1 MEKYQ
6 FDKRL
11 MQAMEKSRIPFA
23 VYQFLD
29 KRVVTLVLSAGF
41 CKLFEFD
48 NKADAYYV
56 MDNDMYRAV
65 HPDDKARIADAA
77 YRFATEGGAYEVV
90 YRTKSRDSD
99 NYLVVHAQGEHVYT
113 ETGERLAVVWYTN
126 EGSYS
131 PVSDGTGSPLSDS
144 YNRMLREGSLI
155 HHAHYDVLTGLPN
168 MAYFFELAE
177 AGRKTLAM
185 EGKQVAILFFDL
197 CRMKSFNRR
206 FGFSGGD
213 ALLRAFSKLLVKYFH
228 NENCCRISADHFAV
242 YTEADNLEN
251 IIKKI
256 FQENKELN
264 DGKSLPVRVG
274 IYLDNTEGIDIDR
287 ACDRAKVACDRNRNK
302 YISVYEYFSEDMLK
316 ALQAQRYFV
325 ENLDRALSEKWIAVY
340 YQPIV
345 RTANGC
351 VCDEEALARWVDP
364 DKGVISPAEF
374 IPVLEDTMLIYR
386 LDLYVVEEALAKM
399 KRQAEAGLYVVP
411 ISVNLSRADFYAC
424 DIVEEIRRRV
434 DASGI
439 GRDML
444 TVEITESIIGNDFEY
459 MKEQVERFR
468 QLGFQVWMDD
478 FGSGYSSLDVLQQ
491 IHFDVIKFDM
501 RFMKQFDNT
510 DRSRIILTEL
520 MKMAIGLGIE
530 TVTEGVETIEQVDF
544 LREIGC
550 TKLQG
555 FFYCCPLPFEKI
567 LRRYEKGKQIG
578 FENPQESDYYDAIGR
593 INLYDPAF
601 IAQEDSES
609 LRQYFNTLPT
619 AILELQGD
627 GIKLVRCNRSYRE
640 FLQKTMNIDIK
651 DKRFYN
657 VKLEDKPDSFFM
669 GEIKRCAAEGNRSI
683 IKGQVADAT
692 IHSFLRR
699 IAENPVTGAI
709 AVAIVVLNI
718 VK

>member
-1 MEKYQ
+1 MEKYL
-6 FDKRL
+6 FDEKL
-11 MQAMEKSRIPFA
+11 MQSMENSHIPFA
-23 VYQFLD
+23 VYQFIN
-29 KRVVTLVLSAGF
+29 KRVKTLVLSAGF
-41 CKLFEFD
+41 RKLFEFD
-48 NKADAYYV
+48 NKEDAYYV
-56 MDNDMYRAV
+56 MDNDMYQAA

-77 YRFATEGGAYEVV
+77 YRFATEGGTYEVV
-90 YRTKSRDSD
+90 YRTLTRNKG
-99 NYLVVHAQGEHVYT
+99 NYLVIHAQGEHVYT

-126 EGSYS
+126 EGAYS
-131 PVSDGTGSPLSDS
+131 SEGSEGKEGLNVSF
-144 YNRMLREGSLI
+144 NRVLREGSLFYKD
-155 HHAHYDVLTGLPN
+155 HYDVLTGMPN
-168 MAYFFELAE
+168 MAYFFELAD
-177 AGRKTLAM
+177 AGRKTLAA
-185 EGKQVAILFFDL
+185 EGKQTAFLFFDL
-197 CRMKSFNRR
+197 CGMKSFNRK

-213 ALLRAFSKLLVKYFH
+213 ELLRAFGKLLVRYFH
-228 NENCCRISADHFAV
+228 NENCCRISADHFAA
-242 YTEADNLEN
+242 YTDADKLEDR
-251 IIKKI
+251 IKKI
-256 FQENKELN
+256 FAECKGLN
-264 DGKSLPVRVG
+264 DGKTLPVRVG
-274 IYLDNTEGIDIDR
+274 IYLDNIEGIDIYR
-287 ACDRAKVACDRNRNK
+287 ACDRAKIACDTNRDN
-302 YISVYEYFSEDMLK
+302 YLSVYEYFDESMLK
-316 ALQAQRYFV
+316 TIKARRYFM
-325 ENLDRALSEKWIAVY
+325 ENLDRALAEKWITVY

-364 DKGVISPAEF
+364 ERGVLPPAEF
-374 IPVLEDTMLIYR
+374 IPVLEDAMLVYR

-399 KRQAEAGLYVVP
+399 KKQAEAGLYVVP

-434 DASGI
+434 DESGI
-439 GRDML
+439 GRNML

-459 MKEQVERFR
+459 MKGQVERFR

-578 FENPQESDYYDAIGR
+578 FENPKESDYYDAIGR

-601 IAQEDSES
+601 IAQEDSET

-627 GIKLVRCNRSYRE
+627 EVRLVRCNRSYRE
-640 FLQKTMNIDIK
+640 YIQKTIGINVQ
-651 DKRFYN
+651 DKRLHNIKLN
-657 VKLEDKPDSFFM
+657 VQPDDFFM
-669 GEIKRCAAEGNRSI
+669 GEIKRCATEGNRSI
-683 IKGQVADAT
+683 IKGKVGDAT

-699 IAENPVTGAI
+699 IAVNPVTGAV

>member
-6 FDKRL
+6 FDEKV
-11 MQAMEKSRIPFA
+11 MHIMENSHIPF
-23 VYQFLD
+23 VIFQTVD
-29 KRVVTLVLSAGF
+29 KQTVPIVLSAGF
-41 CKLFEFD
+41 CKLYGVSRKE
-48 NKADAYYV
+48 AYDV
-56 MDNDMYRAV
+56 LSHNMYRDV
-65 HPDDKARIADAA
+65 HPDDTGRLAAAVGRFIAGGGGLNVA
-77 YRFATEGGAYEVV
+77 YRVKTAN
-90 YRTKSRDSD
+90 RK
-99 NYLVVHAQGEHVYT
+99 NYMVVHVQGEYIHKEDGT
-113 ETGERLAVVWYTN
+113 RLALVWYTN
-126 EGSYS
+126 EGYYS
-131 PVSDGTGSPLSDS
+131 LDGDASASTL
-144 YNRMLREGSLI
+144 NRSFNVMLREETMIRRAS
-155 HHAHYDVLTGLPN
+155 HDVLTGLPS
-168 MAYFFELAE
+168 MAYFFKLAD
-177 AGRKTLAM
+177 AGRKTLAE
-185 EGKQVAILFFDL
+185 EGKQSAILFFDL
-197 CRMKSFNRR
+197 CGMKSFNRR

-213 ALLRAFSKLLVKYFH
+213 DLLRAFGKLLVKYFH
-228 NENCCRISADHFAV
+228 DENCCRVSADHFAV
-242 YTEADNLEN
+242 YTDAEKLEDK
-251 IIKKI
+251 IKKI

-264 DGKSLPVRVG
+264 GGKSLPVRVG

-287 ACDRAKVACDRNRNK
+287 ACDRAKIACDKNRNK

-325 ENLDRALSEKWIAVY
+325 ENLDRALSEKWITVY

-364 DKGVISPAEF
+364 DKGVIPPAEF

-424 DIVEEIRRRV
+424 DIVEEICRRV

-439 GRDML
+439 GRNML
-444 TVEITESIIGNDFEY
+444 TVEITESIIGSDFEY
-459 MKEQVERFR
+459 MKTQVERFS

-601 IAQEDSES
+601 IAQEGSES

-640 FLQKTMNIDIK
+640 FLQKTMGIDIK
-651 DKRFYN
+651 DKRIFN
-657 VKLEDKPDSFFM
+657 VKLEDQPDSFFM
-669 GEIKRCAAEGNRSI
+669 GEIKRCAVEGKRSI
-683 IKGQVADAT
+683 IKGIVADAT
-692 IHSFLRR
+692 VHSFLRR
-699 IAENPVTGAI
+699 IAVNPVTGAI
-709 AVAIVVLNI
+709 AVAIVILNI

>member
-6 FDKRL
+6 FDKKL
-11 MQAMEKSRIPFA
+11 MQSMENSHIPFA
-23 VYQFLD
+23 IYQFIN
-29 KRVVTLVLSAGF
+29 KRVKTLVLSAGF

-48 NKADAYYV
+48 NKADAYYT
-56 MDNDMYRAV
+56 MDNDMYRAA

-77 YRFATEGGAYEVV
+77 YRFATEGGTYEVV
-90 YRTKSRDSD
+90 YRTLTRNNG
-99 NYLVVHAQGEHVYT
+99 NYLVIHAQGEHVYT

-131 PVSDGTGSPLSDS
+131 SEGSEVKESLNESF
-144 YNRMLREGSLI
+144 NRILREGSLI
-155 HHAHYDVLTGLPN
+155 HKNHYDVLTGMPN
-168 MAYFFELAE
+168 MAYFFELAD
-177 AGRKTLAM
+177 AGRKTLAA
-185 EGKQVAILFFDL
+185 EGKQTAILFFDL
-197 CRMKSFNRR
+197 CGMKSFNRK

-213 ALLRAFSKLLVKYFH
+213 ELLRAFGKLLVRYFH
-228 NENCCRISADHFAV
+228 NENCCRISADHFAA
-242 YTEADNLEN
+242 YTDADKLEDR
-251 IIKKI
+251 IKKI
-256 FQENKELN
+256 FDECKGLN
-264 DGKSLPVRVG
+264 DGKTLPVRAG
-274 IYLDNTEGIDIDR
+274 IYLDDIEGIDIDR
-287 ACDRAKVACDRNRNK
+287 ACDRAKIACDANRDN
-302 YISVYEYFSEDMLK
+302 YLSVYEYFNEFMLK
-316 ALQAQRYFV
+316 TLQARRYFM
-325 ENLDRALSEKWIAVY
+325 ENLDRALEEKWITVY

-364 DKGVISPAEF
+364 DRGVLPPAEF
-374 IPVLEDTMLIYR
+374 IPVLEDAMLIYR

-399 KRQAEAGLYVVP
+399 KKQAEAGLYVVP

-434 DASGI
+434 DESGI
-439 GRDML
+439 GRNML
-444 TVEITESIIGNDFEY
+444 TIEITESIIGNDFEY
-459 MKEQVERFR
+459 MKGQVERFR

-578 FENPQESDYYDAIGR
+578 FENPKESDYYDAIGR

-601 IAQEDSES
+601 IAQEDSET

-619 AILELQGD
+619 AILELRGD
-627 GIKLVRCNRSYRE
+627 EVRLVRCNRSYRE
-640 FLQKTMNIDIK
+640 YIQKTIGINVQ
-651 DKRFYN
+651 DKRLHNIKLN
-657 VKLEDKPDSFFM
+657 VQPDDFFM
-669 GEIKRCAAEGNRSI
+669 GEIKRCATEGKRSI
-683 IKGQVADAT
+683 IKGKVGDAT

-699 IAENPVTGAI
+699 IAVNPVTGAV

>member
-11 MQAMEKSRIPFA
+11 MQTMENSRIPFA

-56 MDNDMYRAV
+56 MDNDMYRST

-77 YRFATEGGAYEVV
+77 YCFATEGGAYEVV
-90 YRTKSRDSD
+90 YRTKRRDSD
-99 NYLVVHAQGEHVYT
+99 NYVVVHAQGEHVYT

-126 EGSYS
+126 EGIFS
-131 PVSDGTGSPLSDS
+131 PVSDGMDSPLSNS

-155 HHAHYDVLTGLPN
+155 YHAHYDILTGMPN

-177 AGRKTLAM
+177 AGRKTLAA

-197 CRMKSFNRR
+197 CGMKAFNRK

-213 ALLRAFSKLLVKYFH
+213 ALLRAFGKLLVKYFH
-228 NENCCRISADHFAV
+228 NENCCRISADHFAA
-242 YTEADNLEN
+242 YTEAGNLES

-264 DGKSLPVRVG
+264 DGKALPVRVG

-316 ALQAQRYFV
+316 ALRAQRYFV
-325 ENLDRALSEKWIAVY
+325 ENLDRALAEKWITVY

-364 DKGVISPAEF
+364 DKGVIPPIEF

-399 KRQAEAGLYVVP
+399 KRQAKAGLYVVP

-424 DIVEEIRRRV
+424 DIVEEICRRV

-444 TVEITESIIGNDFEY
+444 TIEITESIIGSDFEY
-459 MKEQVERFR
+459 MKTQVERFR

-530 TVTEGVETIEQVDF
+530 TVTEGVETVEQVDF

-578 FENPQESDYYDAIGR
+578 FENPEESDYYDAIGR

-640 FLQKTMNIDIK
+640 FLQKTMGIDIK

-657 VKLEDKPDSFFM
+657 VRLEDQPDSFFM

-692 IHSFLRR
+692 VHSFLRR

-709 AVAIVVLNI
+709 AVAIVILNI